1 MPSGAE
7 YAKDIYMYTR
17 KSINPEVSP
26 SISHFIIMSLVA
38 IDTIDKI

>member
-1 MPSGAE
+1 MPPGAE

-26 SISHFIIMSLVA
+26 SISHSIMISIVA
-38 IDTIDKI
+38 IDTVDKI